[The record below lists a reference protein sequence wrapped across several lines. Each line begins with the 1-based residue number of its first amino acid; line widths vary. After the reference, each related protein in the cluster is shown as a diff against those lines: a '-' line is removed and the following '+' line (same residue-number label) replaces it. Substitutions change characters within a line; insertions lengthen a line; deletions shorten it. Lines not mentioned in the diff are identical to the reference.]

1 MNCRKV
7 RLCLFSYFKNEL
19 SEKEKAEIKLH
30 LEGCPDCAKESV
42 EVERIASLVKDS
54 LETLT
59 PSPDFNQK
67 LLSQIQKLSSGT
79 VKEVTRPSFP
89 PVRIR
94 RLVTAGFSLRLFSPV
109 RVKWALAGSFM
120 VIILASVLWFT
131 QKQTPISPEPIS
143 KGSKGTESPRLV
155 NQQERADSLYRE
167 MLKRLMAESRV
178 QTKTF
183 VLDNFRLVGS
193 RGIDG
198 MEKPEDIYKR
208 FIIETA
214 GPGVDEKRMGSHY
227 VLPVV
232 STQQASEK
240 VNY

>member
-7 RLCLFSYFKNEL
+7 RRCLFSYFKNEL

-30 LEGCPDCAKESV
+30 LKGCPECAKEAL
-42 EVERIASLVKDS
+42 EVERITSLVKDS

-59 PSPDFNQK
+59 PSPDFNQR
-67 LLSQIQKLSSGT
+67 LLSEVQKLSSEK
-79 VKEVTRPSFP
+79 VREV
-89 PVRIR
+89 R
-94 RLVTAGFSLRLFSPV
+94 RASFSPL
-109 RVKWALAGSFM
+109 RIKWALAGSFM
-120 VIILASVLWFT
+120 AIILVSVLWFT
-131 QKQTPISPEPIS
+131 HKRTPISPEPIS
-143 KGSKGTESPRLV
+143 GESRGTESLQLV
-155 NQQERADSLYRE
+155 NQADRADSLYEE
-167 MLKRLMAESRV
+167 MFKRLMDES
-178 QTKTF
+178 QFKTKTF
-183 VLDNFRLVGS
+183 VLDNFRLVGT

-198 MEKPEDIYKR
+198 MEKLEDLHKR

-214 GPGVDEKRMGSHY
+214 GYGAERRRMGNHY

>member
-7 RLCLFSYFKNEL
+7 RRFLFSYFKNEL
-19 SEKEKAEIKLH
+19 TEKEKAEIKLH
-30 LEGCPDCAKESV
+30 LKGCPDCAREAL
-42 EVERIASLVKDS
+42 EVERITSLVKES

-67 LLSQIQKLSSGT
+67 LLSEVQKLSSGT
-79 VKEVTRPSFP
+79 VKEVREP
-89 PVRIR
+89 
-94 RLVTAGFSLRLFSPV
+94 LFSSA
-109 RVKWALAGSFM
+109 RILGLEMRIKWALAGSFM

-131 QKQTPISPEPIS
+131 HKFTPISPEPIS
-143 KGSKGTESPRLV
+143 EESKGTESLQLV
-155 NQQERADSLYRE
+155 NQEDRADSLYRE
-167 MLKRLMAESRV
+167 RFKRLMDESRFP
-178 QTKTF
+178 TKTF
-183 VLDNFRLVGS
+183 VLDNLGLVGT

-198 MEKPEDIYKR
+198 MEKLEDLHKR

-214 GPGVDEKRMGSHY
+214 GYGTEQRRMDNYY

-232 STQQASEK
+232 STQQASER

>member
-7 RLCLFSYFKNEL
+7 RRCLFSYFKNEL

-30 LEGCPDCAKESV
+30 LKGCPECAKEAS
-42 EVERIASLVKDS
+42 EVERVTSLVRNS

-67 LLSQIQKLSSGT
+67 LLSQVQKLSSTET
-79 VKEVTRPSFP
+79 VKK
-89 PVRIR
+89 VREP
-94 RLVTAGFSLRLFSPV
+94 LFSPA
-109 RVKWALAGSFM
+109 RILGLEIRIKWALAGSFM
-120 VIILASVLWFT
+120 AIILVSVLWFT
-131 QKQTPISPEPIS
+131 HKRTPISPEPIS
-143 KGSKGTESPRLV
+143 EESRATESLQLA
-155 NQQERADSLYRE
+155 NQADRADSLYRE
-167 MLKRLMAESRV
+167 MFKRLMDEPRFKG
-178 QTKTF
+178 KTF
-183 VLDNFRLVGS
+183 VLDNFRSVG
-193 RGIDG
+193 RGGIDG
-198 MEKPEDIYKR
+198 MEKLEDLHKR

-214 GPGVDEKRMGSHY
+214 GYGGERRRTANHY

>member
-30 LEGCPDCAKESV
+30 LKGCSDCAREAL
-42 EVERIASLVKDS
+42 EVGRITSLVKDT
-54 LETLT
+54 LETVK
-59 PSPDFNQK
+59 PSPDFNQR
-67 LLSQIQKLSSGT
+67 LLSEVQKLPSDT
-79 VKEVTRPSFP
+79 VKEVRRP
-89 PVRIR
+89 
-94 RLVTAGFSLRLFSPV
+94 LFSSARIP
-109 RVKWALAGSFM
+109 RILGLEIRIGWALAGSFL
-120 VIILASVLWFT
+120 VIILVSVLWFT
-131 QKQTPISPEPIS
+131 HKRTPISPEPIS
-143 KGSKGTESPRLV
+143 EGSKSTESFQLV
-155 NQQERADSLYRE
+155 NQEDRADSLYRE
-167 MLKRLMAESRV
+167 MLKRLMDESRV
-178 QTKTF
+178 MTKAY
-183 VLDNFRLVGS
+183 VLDNLRMVGS

-198 MEKPEDIYKR
+198 MEKLEDMHKR

-214 GPGVDEKRMGSHY
+214 GYRTQERRMGSHY

>member
-7 RLCLFSYFKNEL
+7 RRCLFSYFKNEL
-19 SEKEKAEIKLH
+19 SEEEKAEIKLH
-30 LEGCPDCAKESV
+30 LEGCPDCAKEAL
-42 EVERIASLVKDS
+42 EVERVTSLVRNS

-67 LLSQIQKLSSGT
+67 LLSQVQKLSSEK
-79 VKEVTRPSFP
+79 VREV
-89 PVRIR
+89 R
-94 RLVTAGFSLRLFSPV
+94 RASFSPL
-109 RVKWALAGSFM
+109 RIKWALAGSFM
-120 VIILASVLWFT
+120 AIILVSVLWFT
-131 QKQTPISPEPIS
+131 HKRTPISPEPIS
-143 KGSKGTESPRLV
+143 EESRGTESLQLV
-155 NQQERADSLYRE
+155 NKEGREDSMYQEILN
-167 MLKRLMAESRV
+167 RLMNES
-178 QTKTF
+178 QFATKTF
-183 VLDNFRLVGS
+183 VLDNFRSVGT

-198 MEKPEDIYKR
+198 MEKLEDLHKR

-214 GPGVDEKRMGSHY
+214 GYGAERRRMENHY

>member
-19 SEKEKAEIKLH
+19 SEKEKAEVEFH
-30 LEGCPDCAKESV
+30 LKGCPECAKEAL
-42 EVERIASLVKDS
+42 EVERVTSLVRNS

-67 LLSQIQKLSSGT
+67 LISQVQKLSSEK
-79 VKEVTRPSFP
+79 VREVRRASFFP
-89 PVRIR
+89 LRI
-94 RLVTAGFSLRLFSPV
+94 
-109 RVKWALAGSFM
+109 KWALAGSFM
-120 VIILASVLWFT
+120 AIILVSVLWFT
-131 QKQTPISPEPIS
+131 HKRTPISPEPIS
-143 KGSKGTESPRLV
+143 EESRGAENLRLV
-155 NQQERADSLYRE
+155 NKEDREDSLYQE
-167 MLKRLMAESRV
+167 ILNRLMNES
-178 QTKTF
+178 QFATKTF
-183 VLDNFRLVGS
+183 VLDNFGSVGT

-198 MEKPEDIYKR
+198 MEKLEDLHKR

-214 GPGVDEKRMGSHY
+214 GYGAERRRMENHY

-232 STQQASEK
+232 SAQQASEK

>member
-19 SEKEKAEIKLH
+19 SEKEKAEIKFH
-30 LEGCPDCAKESV
+30 LKGCSDCTKEAL
-42 EVERIASLVKDS
+42 EVEKVTSLVRNS
-54 LETLT
+54 LEVLT

-67 LLSQIQKLSSGT
+67 LLSEVQKLPSGT
-79 VKEVTRPSFP
+79 VKKVRRP
-89 PVRIR
+89 
-94 RLVTAGFSLRLFSPV
+94 LFSSARIPGLEI
-109 RVKWALAGSFM
+109 RIGWALAGSFL
-120 VIILASVLWFT
+120 VIILVSVLWFT
-131 QKQTPISPEPIS
+131 HKRTPISPEPIS
-143 KGSKGTESPRLV
+143 EGSKSTESFHLANKEDREDSV
-155 NQQERADSLYRE
+155 YQEILN
-167 MLKRLMAESRV
+167 RLMDESRV
-178 QTKTF
+178 MTKAY
-183 VLDNFRLVGS
+183 VLDNLRMVGS

-198 MEKPEDIYKR
+198 MEKLEDMHKR

-214 GPGVDEKRMGSHY
+214 GYRTQKRRMGSHY